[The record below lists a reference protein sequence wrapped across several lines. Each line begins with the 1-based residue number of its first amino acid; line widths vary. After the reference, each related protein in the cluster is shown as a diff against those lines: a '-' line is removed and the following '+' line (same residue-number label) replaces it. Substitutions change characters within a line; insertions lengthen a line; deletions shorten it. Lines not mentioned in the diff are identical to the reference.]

1 MMRALIVDDEAPARR
16 RLRTLLSREPDVE
29 VVGESADGPS
39 AVQDVSELQPDLM
52 FLDVQMPE
60 MDGFEVLAAI
70 GADAVP
76 VIVFVTAYE
85 RYALDAFDAEAVD
98 YLLKPFANARFA
110 RALERARNRLRSNA
124 GAASSRAQLEAVL
137 ETVRRRS
144 GTRIAIK
151 VDGRVQVL
159 DVHAID
165 RVEAA
170 RNYVRVFVEGR
181 SHLVRDSLKS
191 WAARL
196 GAHGFIRIHHSHI
209 VNLDRVVELHPW
221 SHGEYVVV
229 LRDGTRLNSSRTCGD
244 ELRRAL
250 GIAEA

>member
-16 RLRTLLSREPDVE
+16 RLRTLLAREPDVE

-39 AVQDVSELQPDLM
+39 AVQDVAELRPDLM

-70 GADAVP
+70 GVGAAP

-110 RALERARNRLRSNA
+110 RALQRARHRLGSHA
-124 GAASSRAQLEAVL
+124 DAARSRAQLEAVL
-137 ETVRRRS
+137 ETLGRRNTS
-144 GTRIAIK
+144 RIAIK
-151 VDGRVQVL
+151 VDGRVHVL
-159 DVHAID
+159 DVNAID
-165 RVEAA
+165 RVEGA
-170 RNYVRVFVEGR
+170 RNYVRVFTKGR
-181 SHLVRDSLKS
+181 GYLVRDSLKS

-196 GAHGFIRIHHSHI
+196 GAYGFIRIHQSHI
-209 VNLDRVVELHPW
+209 VNLDRVVELRPW

-229 LRDGTRLNSSRTCGD
+229 LHDGTRLNSSRTCGD

-250 GIAEA
+250 GLSEA